1 MAPFQARQR
10 ESTIAL
16 LLKRNMLIPAESKR
30 TDLHYLNSVSSHKL
44 TNFPT
49 RWTISLSMLE
59 TNKAGDVS
67 VSQPHI
73 P

>member
-1 MAPFQARQR
+1 MAPFQVRQC

-16 LLKRNMLIPAESKR
+16 LLKRNIAYTAESKC
-30 TDLHYLNSVSSHKL
+30 TGLHYLNSVSLHKL